1 MTAGVKPAMSRAERD
16 IMREYR
22 GRVRRSERADGGLL
36 PFQSAFVAAV
46 SRKEKP
52 AGVLALSVP
61 TRRTAKVVVM
71 RRFGGAV
78 TDAGRSAVRGG
89 R

>member
-1 MTAGVKPAMSRAERD
+1 MSRAAY
-16 IMREYR
+16 MREYR
-22 GRVRRSERADGGLL
+22 ARKAAERADGGLL

-46 SRKEKP
+46 SRKDKP

-61 TRRTAKVVVM
+61 RANGKSVAM

-78 TDAGRSAVRGG
+78 TDTGRSAV
-89 R
+89 